1 MNKYSRAEQQVMR
14 VAFKHLFN
22 VPDELIKSK
31 VIEDWMA
38 QAPIGIVEYD
48 QRLKNESNQDRDRR
62 MEIIDVYDGNIMAL
76 VEHLRRFYKE
86 YRKLLKWELIFKV
99 YNEISAA
106 KKAIEQAELQ
116 VVVSGNEVTGEVPQ
130 ETEELQ
136 NNPSASTEENA
147 GTVAQRE
154 DVIEQP
160 QHVEQELTDSDTS
173 QEVHEEPRVDT
184 SNIKPSGNVHEN
196 ESKPIFNKSIAM
208 KNKEENSMSEIDAML
223 SAAQKAAAPAA
234 TAANPAQE
242 QTMPGKANVSTA
254 KGADQEAK
262 ERVAKL
268 LASQKDERNAWTR
281 QNTVTA
287 IISTQKPS
295 ALRTL
300 SNMGVPVP
308 GETDAAKALEEI
320 NKKINK
326 FIVMVSG
333 QEGMTQDTFEALT
346 DEEKYANVVR
356 KDGVDNVGKAAAMY
370 DLYKRIKQNPLG
382 EVAAYIP
389 GADKVNYPTRGYMVN
404 SVPYPEQ
411 EFILAVIDHGM
422 GVMYGEGSMDVNG
435 NDVGEKPVIFK
446 VGIASRTEKAV
457 SNGVS
462 TAKKTN
468 KVPVVR
474 PQNKKEFIAGGN
486 HVQFLFTQE
495 DTESNG
501 TASFK
506 AAINMGGELVGA
518 TVPCYTLENGKKVQ
532 RSVKEDGTVTYKTKV
547 ASINVSVPV
556 TKIKKEF
563 EAAYKSADEDII
575 VTAGRWGVQMS
586 VNQQKGNYGNISE
599 FSAAPVLDVFANVYA
614 GNVKLSDVVRSGSES
629 VKMLQDAAN
638 KQAEE
643 AAAQSAEELA

>member
-62 MEIIDVYDGNIMAL
+62 MEIIDVYDGNIMEL

-116 VVVSGNEVTGEVPQ
+116 VVVNGNEVTGEVPQ

-147 GTVAQRE
+147 GTVTQRE

-160 QHVEQELTDSDTS
+160 QHGEQELTDSDTS
-173 QEVHEEPRVDT
+173 QEVHEEPRVGT

-208 KNKEENSMSEIDAML
+208 ENKEENSMSEIDAML

-320 NKKINK
+320 NKRINK

-411 EFILAVIDHGM
+411 EFILAVIDNGM
-422 GVMYGEGSMDVNG
+422 GVMYGEGSMDANG

-518 TVPCYTLENGKKVQ
+518 TVSCYTLENGKKVQ

>member
-1 MNKYSRAEQQVMR
+1 MNKYSKAEQQVMR
-14 VAFKHLFN
+14 VAFKHLFS
-22 VPDELIKSK
+22 VPDELLKSK

-38 QAPIGIVEYD
+38 QAPVGIVEYD

-62 MEIIDVYDGNIMAL
+62 MEIIDVYDGNIMEL

-160 QHVEQELTDSDTS
+160 QHGEQELTDSDTS
-173 QEVHEEPRVDT
+173 QEVHEEPRIGT

-208 KNKEENSMSEIDAML
+208 ENKEENSMSEIDAML

-422 GVMYGEGSMDVNG
+422 GVMYGEGSMDANG

-518 TVPCYTLENGKKVQ
+518 AVSCYTLENGKKVQ

>member
-1 MNKYSRAEQQVMR
+1 MNKYSKAEQQVMR
-14 VAFKHLFN
+14 VAFKHLFE
-22 VPDELIKSK
+22 VPDELLKSK
-31 VIEDWMA
+31 AIEDWMA

-62 MEIIDVYDGNIMAL
+62 MEIIDVYDGNIMVL

-116 VVVSGNEVTGEVPQ
+116 TVVNGNEATGEVPQ

-154 DVIEQP
+154 DVIEHP
-160 QHVEQELTDSDTS
+160 QHGEQELTDSDAS
-173 QEVHEEPRVDT
+173 QEVHEEPQVDT
-184 SNIKPSGNVHEN
+184 SNNQPSGNAHEK
-196 ESKPIFNKSIAM
+196 ESEPIFNKSIATE
-208 KNKEENSMSEIDAML
+208 NKEEKSMSEIDEML
-223 SAAQKAAAPAA
+223 SAAQKAAAP
-234 TAANPAQE
+234 ANPAQE

-262 ERVAKL
+262 ARVAEL
-268 LASQKDERNAWTR
+268 LAGQKDERNAWTR
-281 QNTVTA
+281 QNAVTA

-300 SNMGVPVP
+300 SQMGVPVP

-333 QEGMTQDTFEALT
+333 QATMTQDTFEALT

-356 KDGVDNVGKAAAMY
+356 KEGVDNVGKAAQMY
-370 DLYKRIKQNPLG
+370 ELYKRIKQNPLA
-382 EVAAYIP
+382 EVPAFIP

-404 SVPYPEQ
+404 SVPMPEQ

-422 GVMYGEGSMDVNG
+422 GVMYGEGSMDANG

-468 KVPVVR
+468 RVPVVR

-506 AAINMGGELVGA
+506 AAINVGGEVVGA
-518 TVPCYTLENGKKVQ
+518 TVSCYTLENGKKVQ

-629 VKMLQDAAN
+629 VKMLQAAAN
-638 KQAEE
+638 KQAED

>member
-1 MNKYSRAEQQVMR
+1 MNKYSKAEQQVMR
-14 VAFKHLFN
+14 VAFKHLFS
-22 VPDELIKSK
+22 VPDELLKSK

-38 QAPIGIVEYD
+38 QAPVGIVEYD

-62 MEIIDVYDGNIMAL
+62 MEIIDVYDGNIMEL

-160 QHVEQELTDSDTS
+160 QHGEQELTDSDTS
-173 QEVHEEPRVDT
+173 QEVHEEPRVGT

-208 KNKEENSMSEIDAML
+208 ENKEENSMSEIDAML

-422 GVMYGEGSMDVNG
+422 GVMYGEGSMDANG

-518 TVPCYTLENGKKVQ
+518 AVSCYTLENGKKVQ

>member
-48 QRLKNESNQDRDRR
+48 QRLKNESSQDRDRR

-160 QHVEQELTDSDTS
+160 QHGEQELTDSDTS
-173 QEVHEEPRVDT
+173 QEVHEEPRVGT

-208 KNKEENSMSEIDAML
+208 ENKEENSMSEIDAML

-333 QEGMTQDTFEALT
+333 KEGMTQDTFEALT

-411 EFILAVIDHGM
+411 EFILTVIDHGM
-422 GVMYGEGSMDVNG
+422 GVMYGEGSMDANG

-474 PQNKKEFIAGGN
+474 PQNKKEFVAGGN

-501 TASFK
+501 TATFK

-518 TVPCYTLENGKKVQ
+518 TVSCYTLENGKKVQ
-532 RSVKEDGTVTYKTKV
+532 RSAKEDGTVTYKTKV

>member
-116 VVVSGNEVTGEVPQ
+116 LVVSGNEVTGEVPQ

-160 QHVEQELTDSDTS
+160 QHGEQELTDSDTS

-389 GADKVNYPTRGYMVN
+389 GADKVTYPTRGYMVN

-411 EFILAVIDHGM
+411 EFILAVIDNGM
-422 GVMYGEGSMDVNG
+422 GVMYGEGSMDANG
-435 NDVGEKPVIFK
+435 NDVGDKPVIFK

-518 TVPCYTLENGKKVQ
+518 TVSYHSPEY
-532 RSVKEDGTVTYKTKV
+532 S
-547 ASINVSVPV
+547 
-556 TKIKKEF
+556 KI
-563 EAAYKSADEDII
+563 
-575 VTAGRWGVQMS
+575 Q
-586 VNQQKGNYGNISE
+586 
-599 FSAAPVLDVFANVYA
+599 
-614 GNVKLSDVVRSGSES
+614 
-629 VKMLQDAAN
+629 
-638 KQAEE
+638 
-643 AAAQSAEELA
+643 

>member
-22 VPDELIKSK
+22 VPDELLKSSI
-31 VIEDWMA
+31 IEDWMA

-116 VVVSGNEVTGEVPQ
+116 VVVNGNEATGEVPQ

-160 QHVEQELTDSDTS
+160 QHGEQELTDSDAS
-173 QEVHEEPRVDT
+173 QEVHEEPHVDT
-184 SNIKPSGNVHEN
+184 SNIQPSGNVHEN
-196 ESKPIFNKSIAM
+196 ESKPIFNKSIAIE
-208 KNKEENSMSEIDAML
+208 NKEENSMSEIDAML
-223 SAAQKAAAPAA
+223 NAAQKAAAPAA

-268 LASQKDERNAWTR
+268 LAGQKDERNAWTR
-281 QNTVTA
+281 QNAVTA

-308 GETDAAKALEEI
+308 GETDAAKALEEV

-382 EVAAYIP
+382 EVAAFIP

-422 GVMYGEGSMDVNG
+422 GVMYGEGSMDANG

-518 TVPCYTLENGKKVQ
+518 TVSCYTLENGKKVQ
-532 RSVKEDGTVTYKTKV
+532 RSVKDDGTVTYKTKV